1 MNNLYDMI
9 LEEGRIE
16 YYKIKTKTK
25 EENNTYNFI
34 RINNLVEFI
43 CDFLRENNITTSYVS
58 ILDKLETTDT
68 YYFSKNGIEVD
79 CSLMIMNFIG

>member
-34 RINNLVEFI
+34 RMH
-43 CDFLRENNITTSYVS
+43 
-58 ILDKLETTDT
+58 K
-68 YYFSKNGIEVD
+68 
-79 CSLMIMNFIG
+79 